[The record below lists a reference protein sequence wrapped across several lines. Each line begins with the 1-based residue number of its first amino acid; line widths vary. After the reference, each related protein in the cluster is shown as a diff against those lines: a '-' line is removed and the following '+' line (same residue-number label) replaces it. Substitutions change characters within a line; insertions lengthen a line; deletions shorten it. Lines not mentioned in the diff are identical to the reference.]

1 MLTINGMI
9 TVKGMLLVDG
19 MLTVS
24 NMLTENDMLTV
35 NVMLF
40 VSVMLTANDMLTV
53 NVMSGGRISET
64 MRYMTMRATVMN
76 ALPVLCRR
84 HGAFQPESPFYV
96 APEVLHHQRLHQA
109 SDVYAYGV
117 MMWELMMGRPVFEL
131 FGYSLLSNPCPIYAH
146 VVLSPSTVP
155 SDTCQ
160 PIQLK

>member
-9 TVKGMLLVDG
+9 TAKGMLLVDG

-35 NVMLF
+35 NR
-40 VSVMLTANDMLTV
+40 
-53 NVMSGGRISET
+53 MSGGRISET
-64 MRYMTMRATVMN
+64 MRYMTMRATVMS